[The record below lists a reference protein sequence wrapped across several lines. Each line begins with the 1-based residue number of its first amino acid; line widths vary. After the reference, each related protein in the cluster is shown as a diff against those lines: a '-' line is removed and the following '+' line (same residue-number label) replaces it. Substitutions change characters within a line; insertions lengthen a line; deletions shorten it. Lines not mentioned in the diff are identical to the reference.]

1 MARARALALIVGLI
15 LPARSFAGPPA
26 KNGLLL
32 IESSTAGAEI
42 FVDGE
47 KIGVVPL
54 SGPWPLP
61 LGEHTIKVVKPG
73 FAPLI
78 DVVTIKKKAPTKVE
92 AELVPISGVLKVTAN
107 VDKAKVF
114 VYGKFVGE
122 APCTVETP
130 VGAQAVQVS
139 RGGYKDF
146 FQNIS
151 SVAGQEIALE
161 VKLEELP
168 EGLNPYKPAP
178 PPPRK
183 TYEKWWV
190 WTLAAAGVGVVVT
203 AIVVPIYAVCRDPVK
218 CFGASYSFNTAVPP
232 LPK

>member
-1 MARARALALIVGLI
+1 MACVRALAFLVGLG
-15 LPARSFAGPPA
+15 LSAGVHAGPPV
-26 KNGLLL
+26 KNGQL
-32 IESSTAGAEI
+32 ILQSSTAGAEI

-54 SGPWPLP
+54 AGPWPLP

-78 DVVTIKKKAPTKVE
+78 DVFTIKRKAPTRVE
-92 AELVPISGVLKVTAN
+92 AELVPISGILKVTAN
-107 VDKAKVF
+107 VEKAKVF
-114 VYGKFVGE
+114 VDGKFVGE

-130 VGAQAVQVS
+130 VGPQAVQVS
-139 RGGYKDF
+139 RGGFKDF

-151 SVAGQEIALE
+151 SVAGQEVALE

-168 EGLNPYKPAP
+168 EGLNPYKPPP

-183 TYEKWWV
+183 LYEKWWV

-203 AIVVPIYAVCRDPVK
+203 AIVVPLYTVNSDPVK
-218 CFGASYSFNTAVPP
+218 AFGPSYTFTATLRPQ
-232 LPK
+232 PK